1 MGVAAMAVARSKPT
15 LLGMTGVQAGAGS
28 SGCALLLAFA
38 FLVSLIGFQLHAAM
52 AGEVGVDPAAEALLA
67 VAFLGVGLAHWES
80 LLAHWQS
87 LLRTGRCLPHQLVLP
102 GNTTEGRSVDAS
114 STCSMTSKGQV
125 TIPKALRQQ
134 LGLARGSRVSFQLV
148 GDHIEVRPCKPQQP
162 VSGSGFGLLKSQCP
176 PVPVDFDPASLL
188 RP

>member
-1 MGVAAMAVARSKPT
+1 MLIRRFPFVLYYLVEAATIDIYAILDCRRDHSWIRKTWLSAVTLARRCRPT
-15 LLGMTGVQAGAGS
+15 R
-28 SGCALLLAFA
+28 
-38 FLVSLIGFQLHAAM
+38 
-52 AGEVGVDPAAEALLA
+52 
-67 VAFLGVGLAHWES
+67 ES
-80 LLAHWQS
+80 LQ
-87 LLRTGRCLPHQLVLP
+87 RTGRRRAHQLFLP
-102 GNTTEGRSVDAS
+102 GNTTAGRSVDAS

-162 VSGSGFGLLKSQCP
+162 VSSSGFGLLTSQRP
-176 PVPVDFDPASLL
+176 PVPAEFDPASLL